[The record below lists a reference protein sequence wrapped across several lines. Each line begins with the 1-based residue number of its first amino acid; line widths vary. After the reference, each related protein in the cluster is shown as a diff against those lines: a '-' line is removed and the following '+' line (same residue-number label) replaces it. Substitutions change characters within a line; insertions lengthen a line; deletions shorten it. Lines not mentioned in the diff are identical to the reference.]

1 MKKLTLVV
9 LALLLALPL
18 FAGELD
24 NAVFKISGD
33 AKTIFGIDL
42 MSMATGFENKLTAK
56 LQLDFG
62 PESDNIVKNGSEEG
76 AIYGEIKF
84 DEINVFTR
92 EINNTDDNDADLE
105 MDIDLEYAKII
116 GPNWWVSVK
125 GPDDSID
132 YENGVQNGIF
142 GLADPME
149 ADRWDGQPDNLV
161 VDNGGNAGIDAGIM
175 IPDIAEIGLGV
186 FSLTD
191 YKATGDD
198 KNGYGVEVSLS
209 LKAVENLTF
218 DLSAVMGF
226 NTGAA
231 AGATDTRDDIGFGA
245 LLKYAIKVNDDI
257 TITPEIGA
265 DIAMRDDDTM
275 AMAIGNGLK
284 ITLPGSEITKTEDF
298 FGKDDDDDN
307 AANWGWDDGVN
318 SGINVG
324 WCYYMPSG
332 TGAVAQLGLQAHVG
346 LSMIEGLEVA
356 IGFESADLMN
366 NGDMAIGALLR
377 YTAGSFV
384 PYAGVFNYMDNDDV
398 LTTGATGWSESV
410 AGDDNIMIAQAG
422 FALNNIVPLT
432 NIMLD
437 WASGDL
443 TAEAGQEADL
453 GIVRATV
460 QVKY

>member
-1 MKKLTLVV
+1 
-9 LALLLALPL
+9 
-18 FAGELD
+18 
-24 NAVFKISGD
+24 
-33 AKTIFGIDL
+33 
-42 MSMATGFENKLTAK
+42 
-56 LQLDFG
+56 
-62 PESDNIVKNGSEEG
+62 
-76 AIYGEIKF
+76 
-84 DEINVFTR
+84 
-92 EINNTDDNDADLE
+92 

-116 GPNWWVSVK
+116 GPNWWISVK

-161 VDNGGNAGIDAGIM
+161 VDQGASGGIDAGLM
-175 IPDIAEIGLGV
+175 IGDIAEIGLGL

-209 LKAVENLTF
+209 LKAVENLTL
-218 DLSAVMGF
+218 DLSVLAGF
-226 NTGAA
+226 GTGVTAP
-231 AGATDTRDDIGFGA
+231 ATSTEDDIGFGA
-245 LLKYAIKVNDDI
+245 KLAYALKINDDI

-318 SGINVG
+318 SGITVG
-324 WCYYMPSG
+324 WSYYMPSG
-332 TGAVAQLGLQAHVG
+332 AGAVAELGLQAHIG

-356 IGFESADLMN
+356 IGFESADLLN

-384 PYAGVFNYMDNDDV
+384 PYLGVFNYMDNDDV
-398 LTTGATGWSESV
+398 LTTGATGWSESA

-443 TAEAGQEADL
+443 SAGDDGGADPDL

>member
-56 LQLDFG
+56 LRLDFG
-62 PESDNIVKNGSEEG
+62 PDSDNIVKSGSEEG
-76 AIYGEIKF
+76 EVYGEIKF

-318 SGINVG
+318 SGITVG
-324 WCYYMPSG
+324 WSYYMPAG
-332 TGAVAQLGLQAHVG
+332 VDVNGDNNAALLNFQAHVG

-356 IGFESADLMN
+356 LGFESADLLN
-366 NGDMAIGALLR
+366 NGDMGFAALLR

-384 PYAGVFNYMDNDDV
+384 PYAALYNLMDNEANGGSDGV
-398 LTTGATGWSESV
+398 
-410 AGDDNIMIAQAG
+410 MIAMAG
-422 FALNNIVPLT
+422 LAMNNIVPLT
-432 NIMLD
+432 NVMVD
-437 WASGDL
+437 WASGNL
-443 TAEAGQEADL
+443 TADDVGDEADL
-453 GIVRATV
+453 GIVRVTV